1 MKVKTARGAVNALPI
16 PNAIAP
22 NRNRE
27 GNETDGLLARER
39 ARGSERAGEL
49 KSGSSAGKLAVDCH
63 H

>member
-27 GNETDGLLARER
+27 GNGTDGSLARER
-39 ARGSERAGEL
+39 ESERERE
-49 KSGSSAGKLAVDCH
+49 SSSSAGKLAVDCH
-63 H
+63 R